1 MGTPIE
7 AGKTHH
13 RLLTPAVLIVAA
25 GISGLIAGPASA
37 IIGIKKDL
45 AGTVRATPF
54 ATMGALEVAGTGGAV
69 PAAPPVPA
77 MPLSPADDGICITA
91 SVSGETGTCPAAGR
105 Y

>member
-1 MGTPIE
+1 MGAPIE

-13 RLLTPAVLIVAA
+13 RLLAPAVLIVAA
-25 GISGLIAGPASA
+25 GIFGLIAGPASA

-54 ATMGALEVAGTGGAV
+54 ATMGALEVAGTGGT
-69 PAAPPVPA
+69 APPVPA
-77 MPLSPADDGICITA
+77 TPLSPADDGICITA
-91 SVSGETGTCPAAGR
+91 TVSGETGACPAAGR